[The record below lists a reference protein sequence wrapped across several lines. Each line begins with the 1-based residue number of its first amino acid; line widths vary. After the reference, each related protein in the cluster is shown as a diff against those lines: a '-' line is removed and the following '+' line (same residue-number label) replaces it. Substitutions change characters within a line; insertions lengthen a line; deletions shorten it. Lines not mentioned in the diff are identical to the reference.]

1 MLRKIFFF
9 AYFLIGSYSLFAQQ
23 RSENVEVIGQVENPL
38 RLSIADLQKMNVRT
52 GENLKIVSQ
61 NGEVRK
67 EFKTYRGVL
76 LKEVLEKAHI
86 KLATMKDR
94 NKILVAAHATDGY
107 VALFAYHELF
117 NNATGEQVWLLFEE
131 NNKPI
136 EADGAI
142 VLVCLDDHLT
152 GPRHVKWLSRIEVR
166 SI

>member
-1 MLRKIFFF
+1 MLRKIIFL

-23 RSENVEVIGQVENPL
+23 RSEYVEVIGQVENPL
-38 RLSIADLQKMNVRT
+38 HLSVADLQKMSVRT

-61 NGEVRK
+61 SGEVRK

-76 LKEVLEKAHI
+76 LRDVLEKANI

-117 NNATGEQVWLLFEE
+117 NNPTGEQVWLLFEE
-131 NNKPI
+131 NGKPI

-142 VLVCLDDHLT
+142 VLICKNDRIT
-152 GPRHVKWLSRIEVR
+152 GPRHVKWLSRIEVK